1 MWENIWSDLILQVQK
16 AEQGEINPLDAYIEL
31 KDMAEYIDNQIKHL
45 KESAIIE
52 AEKYKG
58 DTYRGYQVDVRNVGG
73 RYDYSHIVEICDL
86 KAQIKE
92 LEKMAQASYKNGLK
106 GLQMMSND
114 AELIQPAKY
123 TDGSLAI
130 VLKKINK

>member
-31 KDMAEYIDNQIKHL
+31 KDMAEYIDNQMKFL
-45 KESAIIE
+45 KESAIVE

-58 DTYRGYQVDVRNVGG
+58 DIYRGYQVDVRNVGG
-73 RYDYSHIVEICDL
+73 RYDYSNITEICDL

-130 VLKKINK
+130 VLKKV